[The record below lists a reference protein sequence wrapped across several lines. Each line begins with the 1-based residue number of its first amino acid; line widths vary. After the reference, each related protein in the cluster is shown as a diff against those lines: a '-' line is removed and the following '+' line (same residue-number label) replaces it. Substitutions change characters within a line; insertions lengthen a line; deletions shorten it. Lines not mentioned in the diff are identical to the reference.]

1 MHACAAELSGAT
13 LRPVGEGKYIIV
25 ADDGV
30 MEARQGR
37 LRVDNAYLRISRSSR
52 EQLPWLKRNAQLWL
66 TRSTLQ
72 GDGSFV
78 AYQRATGLYTKLFN
92 QVLAQG
98 VHFPSDRS
106 QTSIGIL
113 LFVATCL
120 GRLDTVVKYLDSNTF
135 SSNYTSRHNT
145 LSPS

>member
-1 MHACAAELSGAT
+1 M
-13 LRPVGEGKYIIV
+13 

-37 LRVDNAYLRISRSSR
+37 LRVDNANLRISRSSR
-52 EQLPWLKRNAQLWL
+52 EQLPWLLVVGRNAQLWL

-78 AYQRATGLYTKLFN
+78 AYQRATGLYTKPFN

-98 VHFPSDRS
+98 VPSPSDRS
-106 QTSIGIL
+106 QTSIGIFQQL
-113 LFVATCL
+113 H
-120 GRLDTVVKYLDSNTF
+120 VKAQ
-135 SSNYTSRHNT
+135 HV
-145 LSPS
+145 